1 MANMIHQKLTRA
13 NGLPILPFIQPY
25 LTKRG
30 ERELIDFSKIVPDPA
45 WKTKGLKMSN
55 GETIQVFDET
65 QKEGEARMA
74 WYYKNW
80 GTHSWGFVVR
90 TNEKLVEFRTKSWPA
105 VHVIQKLADMYD
117 VSFGLEWADIDDLSA
132 DYDSDTP
139 FEQHV
144 GKEVFKPRERIIP
157 FTYQEHSAQIAGA
170 E

>member
-13 NGLPILPFIQPY
+13 NGLPILPFVQPY
-25 LTKRG
+25 LTKNG
-30 ERELIDFSKIVPDPA
+30 EREFIDFSKIVPNPT
-45 WKTKGLKMSN
+45 WKTKGLKMPN

-65 QKEGEARMA
+65 QEENQVRYD
-74 WYYKNW
+74 WYGKNW
-80 GTHSWGFVVR
+80 GTHSWGFVVH
-90 TNEKLVEFRTKSWPA
+90 TSEKLVEFETKWSPA

-117 VSFGLEWADIDDLSA
+117 VSFGLDWADIDDLSA

-157 FTYQEHSAQIAGA
+157 FTYQEHSTQIAGA